1 MLIHKR
7 AMIVSLFGALLLFA
21 CGGGGS
27 DPVSAGGGTSK
38 IIFQDDFSSNNGA
51 WDVLLNDPDLL
62 LEYYDGGYR
71 MTAIKKN
78 VVYSSVPNFVFPTD
92 VSIEADIAQTAGT
105 ENAAM
110 GIICRYTY
118 SANSE
123 SMYFF
128 MIYTD
133 GTAEIAKYVTGQKTF
148 LAGRSPF
155 ISINPGIT
163 TNRTGT
169 YRTGNRTNHMRV
181 DCVGNTFTMYVNG
194 TQLFSVTD
202 NSLVQGDAGLMIGT
216 SDEEDAVVLFDNFVV
231 SKP

>member
-7 AMIVSLFGALLLFA
+7 LMVVSLFGVLLLFA

-27 DPVSAGGGTSK
+27 DPVSTGGGTSK

-62 LEYYDGGYR
+62 LEYYNGGYR

-78 VVYSSVPNFVFPTD
+78 MVYSSTPYNIVFPAD
-92 VSIEADIAQTAGT
+92 VSIEVDLAQTGGT
-105 ENAAM
+105 VNTSM
-110 GIICRYTY
+110 GIISRYTY
-118 SANSE
+118 SSNSE

-128 MIYTD
+128 MIYRD
-133 GTAEIAKYVTGQKTF
+133 GTAEIAKYVSGQKTF
-148 LAGRSPF
+148 LTGRGQIFS
-155 ISINPGIT
+155 SI
-163 TNRTGT
+163 
-169 YRTGNRTNHMRV
+169 RTGNAINHMRV

-194 TQLFSVTD
+194 AQLFSVTD
-202 NSLVQGDAGLMIGT
+202 NSLVNGDAGLMIGT
-216 SDEEDAVVLFDNFVV
+216 SDEEDAVVLFDNFMV